1 MLFEGLNYDQ
11 ILDKVVHSDMVPV
24 YSRAANRVLEDV
36 LRKKGMCNTNLC
48 AQTRRMI
55 DIGMSKFWKSSAC
68 KLR

>member
-36 LRKKGMCNTNLC
+36 LRKRVCVTQIY
-48 AQTRRMI
+48 A
-55 DIGMSKFWKSSAC
+55 
-68 KLR
+68 LRQGG